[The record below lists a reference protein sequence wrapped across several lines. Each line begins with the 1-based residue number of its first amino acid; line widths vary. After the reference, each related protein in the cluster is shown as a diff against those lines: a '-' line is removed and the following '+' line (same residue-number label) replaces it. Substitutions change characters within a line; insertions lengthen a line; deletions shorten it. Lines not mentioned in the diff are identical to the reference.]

1 MLGPLSRG
9 CMPEERRASERWPI
23 RCEIH
28 CRTGDQ
34 VFQAEAFDVSEDG
47 VSFLTDAHLPVNTEA
62 TLHYRIHPDDPL
74 IVTRV
79 LVRSQKGRRV
89 GVQFLDL
96 KHEHRE
102 RLRQHRVRFS
112 AATADN

>member
-1 MLGPLSRG
+1 
-9 CMPEERRASERWPI
+9 MPQERRASERWRV

-34 VFQAEAFDVSEDG
+34 VFEAESFDVSEEG
-47 VSFLTDAHLPVNTEA
+47 VSVLTDANLPVNSEA
-62 TLHYRIHPDDPL
+62 ILRYRLRPDDPL
-74 IVTRV
+74 IVARV

-89 GVQFLDL
+89 GVKFLDL

-102 RLRQHRVRFS
+102 QLRQNRTPIS
-112 AATADN
+112 AETGDR